1 VKRILKVGLI
11 AAGTLFAGLGLV
23 GMFVPLLPTTP
34 LLLLAAFCYARSSE
48 RFYHWLMT
56 NRIFGDYIRNY
67 REGRGV
73 ALKHKIM
80 ALTLLWATIGYAAWF
95 VVSAWWGKAGLV
107 AIAVGVTI
115 HLVSVKTLH
124 IQKTTGEKRGRKP
137 FSPADKATPEENGSV
152 LE

>member
-1 VKRILKVGLI
+1 MKKFIKGILIV
-11 AAGTLFAGLGLV
+11 AGTLFAGLGLL

-48 RFYHWLMT
+48 RFYRWLMT

-67 REGRGV
+67 REGRGIT
-73 ALKHKIM
+73 LIHKVM

-95 VVSAWWGKAGLV
+95 LVQPWWGKAGLA

-115 HLVSVKTLH
+115 HLLTVKTLR
-124 IQKTTGEKRGRKP
+124 IRKSTKKEWEVKA
-137 FSPADKATPEENGSV
+137 FSPADAATTEERD
-152 LE
+152 

>member
-1 VKRILKVGLI
+1 MKRMWKGVLI
-11 AAGTLFAGLGLV
+11 AAGTLFTGLGLV

-67 REGRGV
+67 REGRGIT
-73 ALKHKIM
+73 LKHKVM

-95 VVSAWWGKAGLV
+95 LVQPWWGKAGLV

-115 HLVSVKTLH
+115 HLVSVKTLKIH
-124 IQKTTGEKRGRKP
+124 KTAGAKRGRKH
-137 FSPADKATPEENGSV
+137 FSTIDAPTPEESSSV